1 MEKEK
6 FAGVETLKETVR
18 VKLKDGEDTFFK
30 KYQASDIKII
40 KDVETEQDSLEVENP
55 EDLKE
60 LQKLEKLDELDKKS
74 EKDVRS

>member
-6 FAGVETLKETVR
+6 FAGVETLKETIR
-18 VKLKDGEDTFFK
+18 VKLKDGDDIFFK

-60 LQKLEKLDELDKKS
+60 LQKLEKLDELDKKN
-74 EKDVRS
+74 K

>member
-6 FAGVETLKETVR
+6 FAGVETLKEIVR
-18 VKLKDGEDTFFK
+18 VKLKDGEDIFFK

-40 KDVETEQDSLEVENP
+40 KDVEKEQDNLEVENP

>member
-6 FAGVETLKETVR
+6 FAGVETLKEIVR
-18 VKLKDGEDTFFK
+18 VKLKDEEDTFFK

-40 KDVETEQDSLEVENP
+40 KDVETEQDNLEVENP

-60 LQKLEKLDELDKKS
+60 LQKLEKLDELDKKN
-74 EKDVRS
+74 K

>member
-1 MEKEK
+1 MVKEK

-18 VKLKDGEDTFFK
+18 VKLKDGEDIFFK

-40 KDVETEQDSLEVENP
+40 KDVETEQESLEVENP

-60 LQKLEKLDELDKKS
+60 LQKLEKLDELDKKN
-74 EKDVRS
+74 K

>member
-6 FAGVETLKETVR
+6 FFGVETLKETIK
-18 VKLKDGEDTFFK
+18 VKFKDGEDTFFK

-40 KDVETEQDSLEVENP
+40 KNVQKEQDDLNVENP

-60 LQKLEKLDELDKKS
+60 LQELEKLEQLDKK
-74 EKDVRS
+74 KK

>member
-6 FAGVETLKETVR
+6 FAGVETLKEIIK

-30 KYQASDIKII
+30 KYQAKDVKII
-40 KDVETEQDSLEVENP
+40 KNVEIDNDELDIENP

-60 LQKLEKLDELDKKS
+60 LQELEKLEKMESKN
-74 EKDVRS
+74 KD

>member
-1 MEKEK
+1 MEKGK
-6 FAGVETLKETVR
+6 YAGVETLKETVR

-40 KDVETEQDSLEVENP
+40 KDVETEQDNLEVENP

-60 LQKLEKLDELDKKS
+60 LQKLEKLDELDKKN
-74 EKDVRS
+74 K